1 MKLFA
6 IVMVLISGVLAVVI
20 SYVLA
25 PGADIA
31 TDAWFTS
38 DGRVEILQAV
48 INVSISVIGFGIFGM
63 IMGLLLRSPISS
75 IAIGVLWILI
85 IENLL
90 GAVRSSTLEW
100 LPGSQLQVIA
110 VGGTSQ
116 VSYMHGLTLAG
127 IYIAVGGLIAATLF
141 SRRDVAN

>member
-6 IVMVLISGVLAVVI
+6 IVMVLISGVLAVAI

-25 PGADIA
+25 PGADIT

-127 IYIAVGGLIAATLF
+127 IYIAVGGLIAAALF